1 MGSGK
6 NKKRIRYFILWLIVG
21 IVIFVA
27 GIFFSSFLGEKG
39 YQLKEWV
46 SRPFVFPPSLK
57 AVKLCFAGSDG
68 NYLSLEERKIILRE
82 EPNAQIKDVLKE
94 LIRGPEN
101 KDLSSTL
108 PHETKVRAVYLR
120 NQDIY
125 VDFSSSLSENHP
137 GGSTGELLTVYSIV
151 NTLLLNFS
159 FYTRVQILIQGKP
172 RETLAGH
179 IDIRNPFLLQPEI
192 IR

>member
-1 MGSGK
+1 MGSGE
-6 NKKRIRYFILWLIVG
+6 NKKRIRNFILWVIVG
-21 IVIFVA
+21 TVIFVV

-46 SRPFVFPPSLK
+46 SRPFVSPPSLK
-57 AVKLCFAGSDG
+57 AVKLCFAGPDG

-120 NQDIY
+120 NQDVMIS
-125 VDFSSSLSENHP
+125 DS
-137 GGSTGELLTVYSIV
+137 
-151 NTLLLNFS
+151 
-159 FYTRVQILIQGKP
+159 
-172 RETLAGH
+172 
-179 IDIRNPFLLQPEI
+179 
-192 IR
+192 

>member
-1 MGSGK
+1 MGSLRH
-6 NKKRIRYFILWLIVG
+6 KKKTRSLILWVVMG
-21 IVIFVA
+21 IVIFAA
-27 GIFFSSFLGEKG
+27 GVLFSPLLSEKG

-46 SRPFVFPPSLK
+46 SRPFVSPPPLK
-57 AVKLCFAGSDG
+57 AVKLCFAGPDG

-101 KDLSSTL
+101 KDLSSIL
-108 PHETKVRAVYLR
+108 PNETEVRAVYLR

-151 NTLLLNFS
+151 NTLLLNFPS
-159 FYTRVQILIQGKP
+159 YTRVQILIQGKP

>member
-1 MGSGK
+1 MGSGE
-6 NKKRIRYFILWLIVG
+6 NKKRIRNFILWVIVG
-21 IVIFVA
+21 TVIFVV
-27 GIFFSSFLGEKG
+27 GIFFSSFLSEKG

-46 SRPFVFPPSLK
+46 SRPFVSPPSLK
-57 AVKLCFAGSDG
+57 AVKLCFTGPDG

-108 PHETKVRAVYLR
+108 PNETKVRAVYLK
-120 NQDIY
+120 NQDIC

-151 NTLLLNFS
+151 NTLLLNFPS
-159 FYTRVQILIQGKP
+159 YTRVQILIQGKP

-179 IDIRNPFLLQPEI
+179 IDIRNPFILQPEM